1 MRPIEVPFVE
11 REASIDRAIH
21 LTESGKN
28 RRWRKEILS
37 LLHGASVQG
46 WTWKE
51 LSIRLGLHHGQISG
65 ILSKLHEEGEIFA
78 LTTKRDGSHPYCS
91 RVYRDAF
98 LPEQRVDAPA
108 RTKARRNRERLAKIT
123 ATATEISDLID
134 AWNAPDRLLDAHSIW
149 ADAEIRFL
157 FVRLLGEIVDE
168 S

>member
-21 LTESGKN
+21 LTESGTN
-28 RRWRKEILS
+28 RRWRTEVLH
-37 LLHGASVQG
+37 LLHGASVHG

-65 ILSKLHEEGEIFA
+65 LLSKLHEEGEIFA
-78 LTTKRDGSHPYCS
+78 LTTKREGSHPYCS

-98 LPEQRVDAPA
+98 LPEQRIDEPA
-108 RTKARRNRERLAKIT
+108 RTKARRDRERLGMIVAK
-123 ATATEISDLID
+123 ARGISDLID
-134 AWNAPDRLLDAHSIW
+134 GRASGDLIAEGQTLWLDAEFRFQIVSLLM
-149 ADAEIRFL
+149 EIL
-157 FVRLLGEIVDE
+157 DE